1 MAYASVGDLTD
12 SINEDSLPS
21 ELMEVYVLEN
31 ALEDASA
38 LILSYIAVAYD
49 QLLPPYDR
57 AIKRKCI
64 DIAYYYLMNK
74 RGFNPSNPQDVTVYN
89 EYNTAIAYLKDV
101 QKNRV
106 ILADKND
113 SPNNILNV
121 PFVDS
126 GVS

>member
-1 MAYASVGDLTD
+1 MAYASVGNLMDA
-12 SINEDSLPS
+12 INQDSLPS
-21 ELMEVYVLEN
+21 ELLEVYVLEEV
-31 ALEDASA
+31 LEDASA

-89 EYNTAIAYLKDV
+89 EYNTAISYLKEI

-106 ILADKND
+106 ILSDKSD

-121 PFVDS
+121 PFVD
-126 GVS
+126 GG